1 MEITELRKIIQDAGI
16 AGAGGAGFPTYMK
29 LDKKVNTII
38 LNCAECEPLLKVHRQ
53 LLEKKTFEILKAMEL
68 VANTLEATEIIIAI
82 KNSYQNAIKSL
93 KASFEELNLT
103 KIKIGLLPEIYPAG
117 DEVVTIYETTG
128 KVVSPGNIPLEI
140 GVAVFNVETMYN
152 IYMAAFEAKPV
163 TMKYLT
169 ISGEVKNPVTICM
182 PIGSTVREALKLAG
196 GVSINDPCYINGGP
210 MTGKIVSENDR
221 ITKTTNAILVF
232 SKTHSLIMKKTR
244 NTSIDMKRA
253 MAACCQCRM
262 CTDMCPRNL
271 LGHPIEPH
279 NFMRAATTGTVQD
292 ITPFLNTFFCSQCGI
307 CEMYACD
314 QNLAPKSLIDIYRAG
329 LRAKGV
335 TPPKNI
341 EKDSIN
347 DMREYRAVPMK
358 RLIARLGIDKYN
370 VEAPMSESVISPDK
384 VFISLNQHI
393 GAPAVPIVKIGQ
405 HVSKGEIIA
414 KASEGN
420 LSIPYHS
427 SIDGIII
434 EFNDKFV
441 IIKSI

>member
-1 MEITELRKIIQDAGI
+1 MEISELKKIIQDAGI

-29 LDKKVNTII
+29 LDKKINTII

-53 LLEKKTFEILKAMEL
+53 LLEQKTFEILKAMEL
-68 VANTLEATEIIIAI
+68 VAKTLEATEIIIAI
-82 KNSYQNAIKSL
+82 KRSYQNAIKSL
-93 KASFEELNLT
+93 EASFEELNIN
-103 KIKIGLLPEIYPAG
+103 KIKIGLLPEVYPAG

-152 IYMAAFEAKPV
+152 IYGAVFESKPV

-169 ISGEVKNPVTICM
+169 VTGEVKNPVTVCM
-182 PIGSTVREALKLAG
+182 PIGSNVSEAVMLAG
-196 GVSINDPCYINGGP
+196 GVSVIDPCYISGGP
-210 MTGKIVSENDR
+210 MTGKIVSENDK
-221 ITKTTNAILVF
+221 IHKTTNAILVF

-253 MAACCQCRM
+253 MASCCQCRM

-279 NFMRAATTGTVQD
+279 SFMRAATTGTVQD
-292 ITPFLNTFFCSQCGI
+292 ISMCLNTFFCSQCGI

-314 QNLAPKSLIDIYRAG
+314 QNLAPKSLIDSYRAG
-329 LRAKGV
+329 LRANGI

-341 EKDSIN
+341 EKTPVDK
-347 DMREYRAVPMK
+347 MREYRAVPMK

-370 VEAPMSESVISPDK
+370 VAAPMSELTISPDK
-384 VFISLNQHI
+384 VFIALNQHI

-414 KASEGN
+414 KASEGSF
-420 LSIPYHS
+420 SIPYHS